1 MSKVRLL
8 IAALAAVVIATG
20 VGIDWARSDS
30 KVRAVWQ
37 ASVAPGALSQ
47 SHAFLSNQCT
57 ACHTPVAGVE
67 PTLCITCHA
76 NNTALLQRQPTVF
89 HASIQVCSGCHAEHQ
104 ATVRVPTTMD
114 HSLLARVGHQEL
126 AATRRTGAVPLDD
139 REVAAGSVAQS
150 SRGAAPLLAPAPAPA
165 PGSGSA
171 SAAPGGAVE
180 GCGGS
185 GDCSAARPIA
195 EPLGARRL
203 PVVHPGIAANESM
216 LECVSCHASKDRHQG
231 LLGTDCAQCHATT
244 QWTIAKFVH
253 PSARSTECAQ
263 CHKPPPSH
271 NMMHFSMMSA
281 PLARQPNAK
290 LDQCF
295 LCHQTTSWNDIK
307 GVGVVK
313 HH

>member
-171 SAAPGGAVE
+171 SAAPGGALE

>member
-1 MSKVRLL
+1 M
-8 IAALAAVVIATG
+8 
-20 VGIDWARSDS
+20 
-30 KVRAVWQ
+30 RAVWQ

-150 SRGAAPLLAPAPAPA
+150 SRGAAPLLAPAPAP
-165 PGSGSA
+165 GSGSA
-171 SAAPGGAVE
+171 SAAPGGALE

>member
-171 SAAPGGAVE
+171 SAAPGGALE

-290 LDQCF
+290 VDQCF

>member
-1 MSKVRLL
+1 MSKGRLL
-8 IAALAAVVIATG
+8 IAVLAAVVIALG
-20 VGIDWARSDS
+20 IGIDWARSDS
-30 KVRAVWQ
+30 KVRAAWQ

-47 SHAFLSNQCT
+47 SHAFLSNQCA

-126 AATRRTGAVPLDD
+126 AVTRRAGAVPVDD
-139 REVAAGSVAQS
+139 REVAPASVDQS
-150 SRGAAPLLAPAPAPA
+150 SGRAAPMPA
-165 PGSGSA
+165 PGSASPAPVSA
-171 SAAPGGAVE
+171 ME

-195 EPLGARRL
+195 EPFGARRL
-203 PVVHPGIAANESM
+203 PVEHPGLAANESM

-231 LLGTDCAQCHATT
+231 LLGADCVQCHATA
-244 QWTIAKFVH
+244 QWTITKFVH
-253 PSARSTECAQ
+253 PSSRSTECAQ

-290 LDQCF
+290 VNQCF

>member
-1 MSKVRLL
+1 MSKGRLL
-8 IAALAAVVIATG
+8 IAALAAVVIAIG
-20 VGIDWARSDS
+20 ISIDWAKSDS
-30 KVRAVWQ
+30 KVRAAWQ

-47 SHAFLSNQCT
+47 SHAFLSNQCA

-76 NNTALLQRQPTVF
+76 ANTALLQRQPTVF

-126 AATRRTGAVPLDD
+126 AVTRRAGAAPLDD
-139 REVAAGSVAQS
+139 RD
-150 SRGAAPLLAPAPAPA
+150 PA
-165 PGSGSA
+165 PGSVDQPSRRAAPGPASA
-171 SAAPGGAVE
+171 SAAPASAME

-195 EPLGARRL
+195 EPIGPRRL
-203 PVVHPGIAANESM
+203 PVEHPGIAANESM
-216 LECVSCHASKDRHQG
+216 LECVSCHVSKDRHQG
-231 LLGTDCAQCHATT
+231 LLGTDCVQCHATA
-244 QWTIAKFVH
+244 QWTITKFVH
-253 PSARSTECAQ
+253 PSSRSTECAQ

-271 NMMHFSMMSA
+271 NMMHFSMMSV
-281 PLARQPNAK
+281 PIARQPNAK
-290 LDQCF
+290 VNQCF

>member
-104 ATVRVPTTMD
+104 ATVRVLTTMD
-114 HSLLARVGHQEL
+114 HSLLARVGHEEL
-126 AATRRTGAVPLDD
+126 AVTRLAGAVPLDD
-139 REVAAGSVAQS
+139 REVAPGSSNQS
-150 SRGAAPLLAPAPAPA
+150 TRRATPMPAP
-165 PGSGSA
+165 GSA
-171 SAAPGGAVE
+171 SAAPVSAME

-185 GDCSAARPIA
+185 GDCSAATPIA
-195 EPLGARRL
+195 QPLGARRF
-203 PVVHPGIAANESM
+203 PVEHPGIAANESM
-216 LECVSCHASKDRHQG
+216 LECVSCHASKDRHQS
-231 LLGTDCAQCHATT
+231 LLGTDCVQCHATT

-271 NMMHFSMMSA
+271 YMMHFSMMSA
-281 PLARQPNAK
+281 PIAGQPNAK
-290 LDQCF
+290 VNQCF